1 MFLKADGTK
10 VWLRSSSRLPYLAL
24 GGVIESSEN
33 YEIIRSRLM
42 QFHELTSGIASD
54 DAFLMQEFE
63 DKGALVFCMRPDKNC
78 ALLLLGKFDYGLE
91 KQKSEVEKKRK
102 HDAVLA
108 NLFGVFKKSADSI
121 ARQAGPIRFDYVQTE
136 LAMTAG

>member
-1 MFLKADGTK
+1 MFLKADGTE

-24 GGVIESSEN
+24 GGVIESSEE

-78 ALLLLGKFDYGLE
+78 ALLLLGKLDYEPE
-91 KQKSEVEKKRK
+91 KQKSGVEKRR

-108 NLFGVFKKSADSI
+108 NLFGVFKKSADNI
-121 ARQAGPIRFDYVQTE
+121 ARQAGAIRFDYVQTE
-136 LAMTAG
+136 LAMTTG

>member
-10 VWLRSSSRLPYLAL
+10 VWLRSSSRLPYLVL
-24 GGVIESSEN
+24 GGVIESSED

-42 QFHELTSGIASD
+42 QVYELTSGIASD
-54 DAFLMQEFE
+54 DGFLVQEFE
-63 DKGALVFCMRPDKNC
+63 DRGALVFCMRPDKNC

-91 KQKSEVEKKRK
+91 KQKSGMEKRK

-108 NLFGVFKKSADSI
+108 NLFGVFKKSADEI
-121 ARQAGPIRFDYVQTE
+121 ARHVGTIRFEYVQTE
-136 LAMTAG
+136 LAMTAA